1 MAACRCFLALD
12 SNQAVDGRRCGELLD
27 GGCVYTLGPQPNST
41 VSRNY
46 LHSQCEKYGVLYHD
60 GGSGW
65 WQTYENVVAA
75 SPNAVWLLINSYGI
89 PTNPN
94 NGSFEPHEHGNPWP
108 TSDFQPPNRVYDIFV
123 DNATFFNRA
132 TGGNTTMLDCA
143 SPHDRGADV
152 NCTATNITVVADG
165 APWPPAA
172 RAIMDAA
179 GPGKTDDI
187 DASTDPQRTAPVEV
201 TVGPVQ
207 WGAPPLRVASTAATV

>member
-1 MAACRCFLALD
+1 M
-12 SNQAVDGRRCGELLD
+12 
-27 GGCVYTLGPQPNST
+27 YTLGPQPNST

-46 LHSQCEKYGVLYHD
+46 LHSQCHKYGVLYHD

-65 WQTYENVVAA
+65 WRTYENVVAD

-89 PTNPN
+89 PTAP

-123 DNATFFNRA
+123 DNVTFFDRA

-143 SPHDRGADV
+143 SPHDRGADA

-172 RAIMDAA
+172 RAIMNAA

-187 DASTDPQRTAPVEV
+187 DAFNAGSVLQKLNTKQIIDDIASTDPQRTAPEV